1 MAGDTLAC
9 FIARTTRLGDWRTRA
24 RDWLRATTIRD
35 CLASRCRRAMWP
47 EHTYDLFQ
55 STCLLIRIIIILLFP
70 PRFLFIFLLTHP
82 HHHAPPRLSSSY
94 SYSDSGLAGLRSLG
108 SKLQTA
114 EGPATKPVNHTN
126 ASESLI
132 LVWFVR
138 ACCDSRV
145 VFDRGLPDG
154 NHRRGSEVTG
164 RQTVACHTSAN
175 RVLIGGR
182 RGVKR
187 M

>member
-1 MAGDTLAC
+1 MTGALELAIGCEQQQSVIVWPAVVVVQCGPNIHMIC
-9 FIARTTRLGDWRTRA
+9 FSRRVSSS
-24 RDWLRATTIRD
+24 
-35 CLASRCRRAMWP
+35 ASSS
-47 EHTYDLFQ
+47 Y
-55 STCLLIRIIIILLFP
+55 SYLFP
-70 PRFLFIFLLTHP
+70 PRFLIIFLLTHP

-114 EGPATKPVNHTN
+114 EGLATKPVNHTN
-126 ASESLI
+126 ASSESLI

-145 VFDRGLPDG
+145 VLDRGLPDG